1 MHEDMLEFVK
11 KTIAENGRP
20 SEPFRDRFAHTLRV
34 MKWAERLQ
42 RLEGGDLDVIRTA
55 ALFHDVGW
63 DKERPHEEVG
73 AEIARDYLT
82 RRGLFPD
89 KLEAIV
95 EAVAHH
101 NHRDSPGP
109 FRKETLIIQDAD
121 FLDEVGVLT
130 LVWDSMR
137 TALQPMPSYA
147 SAYERS
153 LKSLTELKKWA
164 HWLRTP
170 SGQKLYDEQIQVLNQ
185 CLEWLKY
192 ELGL

>member
-1 MHEDMLEFVK
+1 LHEHMLEYVK

-20 SEPFRDRFAHTLRV
+20 SAPFRDRFAHTLRV
-34 MKWAERLQ
+34 QKWAERLQ
-42 RLEGGDLDVIRTA
+42 AMEGGDLEVIQVA

-63 DKERPHEEVG
+63 DEHRPHEEVG
-73 AEIARDYLT
+73 AEITRAYLT
-82 RRGLFPD
+82 AQGLYMD
-89 KLEAIV
+89 KLDAIV

-130 LVWDSMR
+130 LVWDSLG
-137 TALQPMPSYA
+137 TALKPNPSYTA
-147 SAYERS
+147 VYARAQRS
-153 LKSLTELKKWA
+153 LAELKSRA
-164 HWLRTP
+164 GWLRTP
-170 SGQKLYDEQIQVLNQ
+170 SGRKLYDEQVQVVAQ
-185 CLEWLKY
+185 CLKWLQY